1 VNELTELEGGSL
13 VRWALPRCGDRKG
26 TSRARRLKDEEAGQ
40 STLEYA
46 LLVAFFLF
54 VFIFLERQTTQLLVD
69 WFAATVAAIAGP
81 AV

>member
-1 VNELTELEGGSL
+1 MRGG
-13 VRWALPRCGDRKG
+13 VPGCGDRKG
-26 TSRARRLKDEEAGQ
+26 TSGARRLKNEEAGQ

-54 VFIFLERQTTQLLVD
+54 VFIFLERQTTQLLID

>member
-1 VNELTELEGGSL
+1 MRRG
-13 VRWALPRCGDRKG
+13 LPRCGDRKG
-26 TSRARRLKDEEAGQ
+26 TSRVCRLKHDEAGQ

-54 VFIFLERQTTQLLVD
+54 VFIFLERQTTQLLID

>member
-1 VNELTELEGGSL
+1 MRRELPG
-13 VRWALPRCGDRKG
+13 CGDHKG
-26 TSRARRLKDEEAGQ
+26 TSGACRLKNEEAGQ

>member
-1 VNELTELEGGSL
+1 
-13 VRWALPRCGDRKG
+13 VRRELPRCEDRKS
-26 TSRARRLKDEEAGQ
+26 TSRARRLKNEEAGQ

-54 VFIFLERQTTQLLVD
+54 VFIFLEQQTTQLLID
-69 WFAATVAAIAGP
+69 WYAATVAAIAGP

>member
-1 VNELTELEGGSL
+1 
-13 VRWALPRCGDRKG
+13 LPECGKRDR
-26 TSRARRLKDEEAGQ
+26 TSRVRRLSDDESGQ

-54 VFIFLERQTTQLLVD
+54 VFIFLERQTTQLLID
-69 WFAATVAAIAGP
+69 WCAGIVAALAGP